1 MVVDRFRVQTL
12 LVFFVGRKDG
22 GGIRSRPLRAVAA
35 LKVSDP
41 LSDEKGVFLKNKNN
55 AKEMVKKIEILK
67 HILNKYS
74 SHEYILGMTLR
85 FSRLS
90 TNKL

>member
-1 MVVDRFRVQTL
+1 MVIDYYLVVYALVVGRFQDQTL

-41 LSDEKGVFLKNKNN
+41 LSNEKGVFLKNINTLAN
-55 AKEMVKKIEILK
+55 SSGVLK
-67 HILNKYS
+67 RHNS
-74 SHEYILGMTLR
+74 
-85 FSRLS
+85 
-90 TNKL
+90 

>member
-1 MVVDRFRVQTL
+1 MVVGRFQDQRL

-41 LSDEKGVFLKNKNN
+41 LSDEKRVFLKNRN
-55 AKEMVKKIEILK
+55 ILA
-67 HILNKYS
+67 N
-74 SHEYILGMTLR
+74 
-85 FSRLS
+85 LS
-90 TNKL
+90 GVLKRYNKLTLSKTLANLAKFNHSIQ